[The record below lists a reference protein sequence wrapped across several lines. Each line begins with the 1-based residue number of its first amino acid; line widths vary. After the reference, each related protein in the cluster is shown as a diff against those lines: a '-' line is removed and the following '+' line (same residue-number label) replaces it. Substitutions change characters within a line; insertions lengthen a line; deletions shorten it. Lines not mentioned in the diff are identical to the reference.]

1 MAGSGVRPG
10 KLHRFV
16 NTPNLPGWL
25 EQGRSQDALARSILS
40 PLDLRFQLDVCTDHL
55 DIASRQGLRIRER
68 AIGPSLPGAWC
79 VDATCEHRL
88 PLKRRFERRHDG
100 LPEYSVESAGLG
112 G

>member
-1 MAGSGVRPG
+1 MPGSGIRPG

-25 EQGRSQDALARSILS
+25 EQGRSQDAQARSILS
-40 PLDLRFQLDVCTDHL
+40 PLGLRLQFGVCTDHL
-55 DIASRQGLRIRER
+55 GFASRQGLRIREG
-68 AIGPSLPGAWC
+68 AIGPSVPDAWW

-88 PLKRRFERRHDG
+88 PLKRRFEGRHDG